1 MCVGTHLCPQRGETQ
16 TLPLLF
22 CFFSLAPGRRSWVQ
36 LRDRLDY
43 PVIPF
48 CTCRAPSTATPQHFC
63 LGVKKVT
70 APQCAI
76 LVPRTKLSL
85 GFLFCVLFGVCLVGF
100 FCLFIMSIRLIGLF
114 KERMGLAK
122 KYVFSRNKSM
132 WINSCWW
139 SVWMLQTMAYMVQE
153 LIPTPHTCVWEQAWG
168 LHRAHCRTASG
179 KADPIPHLCHH
190 PLFTSS
196 LLGEDPW
203 CRGQPSPRARNQL
216 RAATGVLGRD
226 RRW

>member
-1 MCVGTHLCPQRGETQ
+1 MCGDTSVPTRGETQ

-36 LRDRLDY
+36 LRDWLDY

-85 GFLFCVLFGVCLVGF
+85 GFLFCGDCTGPTA
-100 FCLFIMSIRLIGLF
+100 GLQAG
-114 KERMGLAK
+114 K
-122 KYVFSRNKSM
+122 
-132 WINSCWW
+132 
-139 SVWMLQTMAYMVQE
+139 
-153 LIPTPHTCVWEQAWG
+153 LIPLLTSATTLFSLPACWGRIPCAGDNQA
-168 LHRAHCRTASG
+168 LTRE
-179 KADPIPHLCHH
+179 
-190 PLFTSS
+190 TSS
-196 LLGEDPW
+196 EQPQASWAETGAGDPW
-203 CRGQPSPRARNQL
+203 DHLTTHPDVWWDVI
-216 RAATGVLGRD
+216 ATEYLIILICFKSIAKSTLKLP
-226 RRW
+226 